1 MEGLFYSYKE
11 AKYDE
16 ENLYHIL
23 FHVKETKGME
33 FCMRINKVEELVG
46 ITKKNIRFYEEKGL
60 LAPARNTENGY
71 REYSEEDI
79 TVLQKIKLLRQL
91 SIPIEEI
98 LKLQQ
103 GYLTLEDCMRRHII
117 VLDREEE
124 NVKQKKSICKKLEIS
139 GEQLSDMDTEKYL
152 LLMKEMEKEGVRFMN
167 VEHVD
172 KKRRAPIIAAVVMI
186 VLMGISMGFVAW
198 AAKVDPIPV
207 PLLLVIMAIPA
218 AVIVGVLLA
227 LKERMKQIEGGE
239 EDAARKY

>member
-1 MEGLFYSYKE
+1 
-11 AKYDE
+11 
-16 ENLYHIL
+16 
-23 FHVKETKGME
+23 
-33 FCMRINKVEELVG
+33 MRINKVEELVG

-79 TVLQKIKLLRQL
+79 AVLQKIKLLRQL

-124 NVKQKKSICKKLEIS
+124 NVKQKKSICKQLEIS
-139 GEQLSDMDTEKYL
+139 GEQLSNMGTEKYL

-167 VEHVD
+167 VERVD

-198 AAKVDPIPV
+198 AAKVDPIPI
-207 PLLLVIMAIPA
+207 PLLLIIMAIPA

>member
-1 MEGLFYSYKE
+1 
-11 AKYDE
+11 
-16 ENLYHIL
+16 
-23 FHVKETKGME
+23 
-33 FCMRINKVEELVG
+33 MRINKVEELVG